1 MSNHSDIEKQAEIY
15 GDYLSKYPKDKL
27 PKCNRETFE
36 VGGNHPPNG
45 EEYALGCS
53 QCQSEQDV

>member
-1 MSNHSDIEKQAEIY
+1 M
-15 GDYLSKYPKDKL
+15 SKYPKSELPLCNKDK
-27 PKCNRETFE
+27 CE

-53 QCQSEQDV
+53 LCKNNKKNDGD

>member
-1 MSNHSDIEKQAEIY
+1 
-15 GDYLSKYPKDKL
+15 L
-27 PKCNRETFE
+27 PKCDKKTCE

-53 QCQSEQDV
+53 ICRNNEENFKNF